1 MSLQFLSE
9 AGARERHLKRQYQN
23 PLFSADQRNFEEQRL
38 SGARYMDEQEDAEFI
53 KTFHSLLAEVAELKP
68 NEESEKMLDLKSR
81 LDQSYELCSG
91 LAGKRENEKQ
101 AISQLVNVIMSSIRK
116 EAQGDTEAEQN
127 LYEEELARNT
137 HYQLLAYPL
146 VADLLRPRSPIAQDQ
161 LIATLLSESEGA
173 LHAAFQLF
181 DKEHRQ
187 LILQQAQ
194 QLLAD
199 KQTEELAQARQRL
212 EQMAVLLAG

>member
-1 MSLQFLSE
+1 MSLEFLPDP
-9 AGARERHLKRQYQN
+9 GARERHLQRQYQN
-23 PLFSADQRNFEEQRL
+23 PLFNEEQRNFDEQRL
-38 SGARYMDEQEDAEFI
+38 SGARYMDEQEEAEFI
-53 KTFHSLLAEVAELKP
+53 KNFHSLLTEVAELKA

-81 LDQSYELCSG
+81 LDQIYEQCSG

-101 AISQLVNVIMSSIRK
+101 AISQLVIVIMTSVRK

-161 LIATLLSESEGA
+161 LIATLLSESEEA
-173 LHAAFQLF
+173 VNAAFQLF
-181 DKEHRQ
+181 DKEHQQ

-194 QLLAD
+194 QLLTD
-199 KQTEELAQARQRL
+199 KQTEELPQARQRL
-212 EQMAVLLAG
+212 EQMTILLAS